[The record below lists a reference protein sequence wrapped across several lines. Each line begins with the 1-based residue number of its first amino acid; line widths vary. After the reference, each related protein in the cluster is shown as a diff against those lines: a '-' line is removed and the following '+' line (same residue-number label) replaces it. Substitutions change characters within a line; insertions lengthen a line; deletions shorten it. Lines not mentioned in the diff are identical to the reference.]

1 MKLLLDRSSGILVTQ
16 ACGNEEGVGRGDGL
30 SFEVDGARP
39 TYRNKEQGHVPL
51 RTMGMGSQGPL
62 LPIWR
67 NRPGKGTL
75 QEQGPWW

>member
-1 MKLLLDRSSGILVTQ
+1 MSLSG
-16 ACGNEEGVGRGDGL
+16 
-30 SFEVDGARP
+30 
-39 TYRNKEQGHVPL
+39 PL
-51 RTMGMGSQGPL
+51 GMGSQGPL